1 MKRVLSSC
9 VVLGAIIAL
18 TVIISGPALACSC
31 AGKPTAQKLLKQSAA
46 IFTGVVQKVRPRPG
60 EKSMTTFGI
69 LEAFKG
75 PPAGSQMQVLHP
87 SGSSASCGV
96 SFIPGRT
103 YTISVYR
110 GPGGEGFATSLCS
123 TWMFSSKA
131 GHSARLV
138 SDMRKLRRQP

>member
-1 MKRVLSSC
+1 MKLALSLVTVCAALVLA
-9 VVLGAIIAL
+9 GQAW
-18 TVIISGPALACSC
+18 ACSC
-31 AGKPTAQKLLKQSAA
+31 AGKPTAQDLLKQSAA

-60 EKSMTTFGI
+60 EKSLTTFGI

-103 YTISVYR
+103 YTIAVYR
-110 GPGGEGFATSLCS
+110 RAGGENFATSLCS
-123 TWMFSSKA
+123 TWMFSPKA
-131 GHSARLV
+131 GLSAKLIR
-138 SDMRKLRRQP
+138 DMRKLQGRS